1 MGRASVYDRL
11 PGLMRAV
18 AGEGRR
24 LVWAVD
30 PMHGNARTE
39 GGRKTR
45 HLTDI
50 LVETAAFFDIAAAEG
65 IQAGGLHLELSGTPV
80 SECIGGTVS
89 ATEEELAG
97 GYRSL
102 CDPRLNPRQAM
113 DVAGLVARRL
123 AAPVRARAA

>member
-1 MGRASVYDRL
+1 MGRAHVHDRL
-11 PGLMRAV
+11 PELMRAV

-39 GGRKTR
+39 NGRKTR

-50 LVETAAFFDIAAAEG
+50 LAETAAFFDIAAAEG
-65 IQAGGLHLELSGTPV
+65 VWAGGLHLELSGTPV
-80 SECIGGTVS
+80 AECLP

-113 DVAGLVARRL
+113 DVAAVVAGRL
-123 AAPVRARAA
+123 AAPARARAA